1 MKRLLTSL
9 LVLFV
14 VFWHGPL
21 AAQQMEIVEL
31 RSRTVDEVLPVL
43 LPLVEPGG
51 TLTGM
56 NNQLFIRASA
66 GNRAEI
72 KKALAAIDRPQRR
85 LIIRIATD
93 LHGESANSGA
103 RAAGQVTL
111 GTTRSADVRASV
123 WDTRSA
129 RNEQAG
135 QMVQTVDGGRAF
147 IRVGRSLAVPM
158 RQVVVGPGGAV
169 INETVVYRDI
179 GSGFYAQP
187 RVNGERVTLEISQQA
202 ERADYRSPGGVA
214 GQHLATTVSGRLGE
228 WIELGGSGR
237 QAVSREDGAFSVGT
251 GNVRDDRAIWLKVEE
266 VE

>member
-1 MKRLLTSL
+1 MKPAVKTLFV
-9 LVLFV
+9 LVLA
-14 VFWHGPL
+14 FWYGL
-21 AAQQMEIVEL
+21 VGAQSMEIIEL
-31 RSRTVDEVLPVL
+31 RSKTVDEVLPVL

-56 NNQLFIRASA
+56 NNQLFLKASP

-72 KKALAAIDRPQRR
+72 KRALMALDKPQRR

-93 LHGESANSGA
+93 LQAEAAASGA
-103 RAAGQVTL
+103 NVSGQVTL
-111 GTTRSADVRASV
+111 GSTRSADVRGSV
-123 WDTRSA
+123 WDTRTG
-129 RNEQAG
+129 RNEQAS
-135 QMVQTVDGGRAF
+135 QMVQTIDGGRAF

-158 RQVVVGPGGAV
+158 RQVIIGPGGAI
-169 INETVVYRDI
+169 INETVVHRDI

-202 ERADYRSPGGVA
+202 ERADHRTPGGVA
-214 GQHLATTVSGRLGE
+214 GQHLATIVSGRLGE

-237 QAVSREDGAFSVGT
+237 QAAARNDGSFSVGT
-251 GNVRDDRAIWLKVEE
+251 GNVRDNRAIWLRVEE

>member
-1 MKRLLTSL
+1 VKRAAQT
-9 LVLFV
+9 LFV
-14 VFWHGPL
+14 LLIAFWSGL
-21 AAQQMEIVEL
+21 VAAQQMEIIEL
-31 RSRTVDEVLPVL
+31 RSKTVDEVLPVL

-56 NNQLFIRASA
+56 NNQLFLKASP

-72 KKALAAIDRPQRR
+72 KRALMAIDKPQRR

-93 LHGESANSGA
+93 LQADAAGSGA
-103 RAAGQVTL
+103 NASGQVTL
-111 GTTRSADVRASV
+111 GSTRSADVRASV
-123 WDTRSA
+123 WDSRSG

-158 RQVVVGPGGAV
+158 RQVIVGPGGAI
-169 INETVVYRDI
+169 INETVVHRDI

-187 RVNGERVTLEISQQA
+187 RVNGERVTLEISQQS
-202 ERADYRSPGGVA
+202 ERADHRSPGAVA

-237 QAVSREDGAFSVGT
+237 QAASRDDGSFSVGT
-251 GNVRDDRAIWLKVEE
+251 SNRRDNRAIWLKVEE

>member
-56 NNQLFIRASA
+56 NNQLFIKASA

-72 KKALAAIDRPQRR
+72 KRALAALDRPQRR
-85 LIIRIATD
+85 LIIRVATD
-93 LHGESANSGA
+93 LQGESANSGA
-103 RAAGQVTL
+103 RASGQVTL
-111 GTTRSADVRASV
+111 GSTRGADVRASV
-123 WDTRSA
+123 WDTRSG

-158 RQVVVGPGGAV
+158 RQVIVGPGGAI
-169 INETVVYRDI
+169 INETVVQRDI

-202 ERADYRSPGGVA
+202 ERPDYRSPGGVA
-214 GQHLATTVSGRLGE
+214 GQHLATTVTGRLGE

-237 QAVSREDGAFSVGT
+237 QAASREDGSFSVGT
-251 GNVRDDRAIWLKVEE
+251 TNARESRAIWLKVEE